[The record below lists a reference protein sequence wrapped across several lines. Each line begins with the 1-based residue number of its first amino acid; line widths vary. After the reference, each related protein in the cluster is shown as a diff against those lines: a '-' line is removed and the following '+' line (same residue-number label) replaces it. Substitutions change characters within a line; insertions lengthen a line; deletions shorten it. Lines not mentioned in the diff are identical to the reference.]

1 MFDYKRNEKD
11 IKEIEK
17 IKEQNEWLLD
27 NDLSELEQEKNKQTK
42 LNVIKRIHERKNL
55 IETLERTIKNM
66 REIAE
71 YKKADGYRRKK
82 NNKENKAIIQLY

>member
-27 NDLSELEQEKNKQTK
+27 NDLSELEQEKNKQAK
-42 LNVIKRIHERKNL
+42 LNAIKRIHERKNL

-71 YKKADGYRRKK
+71 YKKAEEYRRKE
-82 NNKENKAIIQLY
+82 NNKDNKAIIQLY